1 MMKRGC
7 ARVHVCWKI
16 YDPWKALAVCTVI
29 NDGTSR
35 EVDYGH
41 LLERIEGKIGRRF
54 YDTDRKSVV

>member
-41 LLERIEGKIGRRF
+41 LLERIEGKIFRRF
-54 YDTDRKSVV
+54 YDT